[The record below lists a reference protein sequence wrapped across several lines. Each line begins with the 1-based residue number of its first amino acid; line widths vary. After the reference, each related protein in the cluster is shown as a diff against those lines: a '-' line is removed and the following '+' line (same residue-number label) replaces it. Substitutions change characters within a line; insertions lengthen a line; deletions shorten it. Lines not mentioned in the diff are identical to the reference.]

1 MRTRTRPITWEYLDS
16 NGVRSINTSMQS
28 VFTDPNPG
36 PGPCYHVK
44 SGTFSRRFKHRRSPF
59 WYQLTNV
66 SSFVWENDT
75 LTVPITHAI
84 NSVGQQLSS
93 LDWDNLPTSTAFGL
107 IQFFAELD
115 DTLAMFTRR
124 FWSSLSYGSMTWGV
138 LPFVSELRALL
149 EALRHRFTDLSAF
162 SYEDQ
167 ASVSIPSFTT
177 SGYGTTWGF
186 KYTYGSCTVRK
197 TGTADMSFQDPISIL
212 LDRIGF
218 HPDLATVWDLVPL
231 SFVVDYLFPIGD
243 LLDNI
248 RPGGWVQAVYFR
260 GWTTVKLQYQWEADN
275 VDWFDHPYGTNVEV
289 FLRSYK
295 TDVLTVQPDN
305 IDLELPSFRELFNML
320 YLVLSRAR

>member
-1 MRTRTRPITWEYLDS
+1 MRTRTRPTTWEYSDS
-16 NGVRSINTSMQS
+16 TGKRNQYTSIQS

-44 SGTFSRRFKHRRSPF
+44 SGTFSGRFQHRHSPF
-59 WYQLTNV
+59 WYSLSNA
-66 SSFVWENDT
+66 SSFQWESDT
-75 LTVPITHAI
+75 ITKPITHAY
-84 NSVGQQLSS
+84 NSVSSQLSA

-115 DTLAMFTRR
+115 DTLAMFARR
-124 FWSSLSYGSMTWGV
+124 FWTSLSYGSITWGV
-138 LPFVSELRALL
+138 LPFVAELRALL
-149 EALRHRFTDLSAF
+149 EALRRRFTDLSAF

-167 ASVSIPSFTT
+167 ASVSIPSFST
-177 SGYGTTWGF
+177 SGYGTSWGY
-186 KYTYGSCTVRK
+186 KYTYGPCVVRK
-197 TGTADMSFQDPISIL
+197 TGVADMSFQDPISVL

-260 GWTTVKLQYQWEADN
+260 GWTTVKFSYSWEHKN
-275 VDWFDHPYGTNVEV
+275 VDWLADYGTDVEV
-289 FLRSYK
+289 FTRSFGSN
-295 TDVLTVQPDN
+295 VLIVQPDS
-305 IDLELPSFRELFNML
+305 IDIDLPSFRELFNML
-320 YLVLSRAR
+320 YLLLVRTR